1 MAAGSLPTPQD
12 RRDRYNHSVDRV
24 PVVIA
29 TPLEAELVERLREV
43 DPRLDVRFDPDLLPH
58 PRFPSDHV
66 GDPSFTRTPDQERRF
81 AELVAGAEVLY
92 GFPGEDPR
100 QIAWAVRTAPGLRY
114 VQATFAGAGQQ
125 LAAAGLSPE
134 ELGGIQWASSAGV
147 HATPLAEW
155 SIFGILAFTK
165 GLPRLRADQ
174 RDRRWDHYPVDELRG
189 STVLVVG
196 LGSIGTEVARLAEA
210 FGMNV
215 LSVRRSHGDLDEL
228 LPQADSIVV
237 TLPLTEETRGLIDRS
252 RIERMRRGAIFV
264 NVGRGGVVDEEALVD
279 ALRSGQL
286 RGAALDVFTQEPL
299 PPESPLW
306 ALDNVIVS
314 PHTSALSWHEN
325 ERIVELFAD
334 NLGRYL
340 RGDELRSRVRT
351 SVFY

>member
-1 MAAGSLPTPQD
+1 M
-12 RRDRYNHSVDRV
+12 V
-24 PVVIA
+24 A
-29 TPLEAELVERLREV
+29 TPLEPELVDRLRQVDERL
-43 DPRLDVRFDPDLLPH
+43 DIRFEPDLLP
-58 PRFPSDHV
+58 PARFPSDHI
-66 GDPSFTRTPDQERRF
+66 GDPSFTRTPAEEQRF

-125 LAAAGLSPE
+125 LAAAGLSRDD
-134 ELGGIQWASSAGV
+134 LVRIQWASSTGV

-165 GLPRLRADQ
+165 GLPRLIADQ
-174 RDRRWDHYPVDELRG
+174 RRRHWDHYPVDELRG

-196 LGSIGTEVARLAEA
+196 LGSIGREVARLAKA

-215 LSVRRSHGDLDEL
+215 VSVRREQGNLDEL

-264 NVGRGGVVDEEALVD
+264 NVGRGGVVDEDALVD
-279 ALRSGQL
+279 ALRSGHL

-306 ALDNVIVS
+306 ELDNVIVS
-314 PHTSALSWHEN
+314 PHTSALSRHEN

-340 RGDELRSRVRT
+340 RGDELRSRIDT
-351 SVFY
+351 SLFY